1 MQLPTAK
8 TPVSKCLDL
17 AGYSTR
23 MLAKFPANPDLA
35 PLGAKMAS
43 VAQALSSAQTAY
55 ADAVKAILPTRVDVK
70 FENFVSDR
78 RIRLTQQKAEM
89 ADGKKSGALAT
100 QAFPEGSAPIVRLV
114 GPSQVKAMSD
124 LAGRLA
130 ALAAIWPE
138 AAAESQAIT
147 QFRDE
152 YAAAIQ
158 GRDTA
163 GQTATNLRA
172 MRDVAKE
179 HFLTAYAEITSRVSA
194 EFPRDTVMQD
204 LFFDDVRAQS
214 AAAQADEP
222 AAEPSAEGVE
232 APKAP

>member
-17 AGYSTR
+17 AAYSTR
-23 MLAKFPANPDLA
+23 MLAKFPQNPALA

-43 VAQALSSAQTAY
+43 VAQALSSAQTSY
-55 ADAVKAILPTRVDVK
+55 ADAVRAILPTRVDVK
-70 FENFVSDR
+70 YENFVSDR

-89 ADGKKSGALAT
+89 ADGKKGGAIAA
-100 QAFPEGSAPIVRLV
+100 QSFPEGSSPIVRLV

-130 ALAAIWPE
+130 ALAAVWPE
-138 AAAESQAIT
+138 ASSEAQAIT
-147 QFRDE
+147 QFRDA
-152 YAAAIQ
+152 YDAAVK
-158 GRDTA
+158 GRDSA
-163 GQTATNLRA
+163 GQTSTNLRA
-172 MRDVAKE
+172 LRDVAKE
-179 HFLTAYAEITSRVSA
+179 GLLTAYAEITSRVSA
-194 EFPRDTVMQD
+194 EFPRDTAMQD

-222 AAEPSAEGVE
+222 GAEPSVNGAE
-232 APKAP
+232 APPAP

>member
-1 MQLPTAK
+1 MQIPTAR

-23 MLAKFPANPDLA
+23 MLGKFPQNPALA

-43 VAQALSSAQTAY
+43 AAQALSSAQTAY
-55 ADAVKAILPTRVDVK
+55 ADAVKAILATRVDVK

-89 ADGKKSGALAT
+89 ADGKKGGAIAA
-100 QAFPEGSAPIVRLV
+100 QSFPEGSSSIVRLV

-130 ALAAIWPE
+130 ALANVWPE
-138 AAAESQAIT
+138 ATAECQAIT
-147 QFRDE
+147 QLRDD
-152 YAAAIQ
+152 YDVAIQ
-158 GRDTA
+158 GRDSA
-163 GQTATNLRA
+163 GQAATNLRA
-172 MRDVAKE
+172 MRDAAKE
-179 HFLTAYAEITSRVSA
+179 SFLTVYAEITSRVAA
-194 EFPRDTVMQD
+194 EFPRDTLMQD

-214 AAAQADEP
+214 AAAQADAPEAP
-222 AAEPSAEGVE
+222 PVAEGG
-232 APKAP
+232 ATPPTA

>member
-1 MQLPTAK
+1 MQIPTSK

-17 AGYSTR
+17 GAYSTR

-35 PLGAKMAS
+35 PLGAKMA
-43 VAQALSSAQTAY
+43 AATQALSTAQTAY

-70 FENFVSDR
+70 LENFVSDR

-89 ADGKKSGALAT
+89 ADGKRGGAFAAH
-100 QAFPEGSAPIVRLV
+100 AFPEGSASIVRLV

-130 ALAAIWPE
+130 SLAAVWPE
-138 AAAESQAIT
+138 ATAESQAIT
-147 QFRDE
+147 QFRDS
-152 YAAAIQ
+152 YDAAIQ
-158 GRDTA
+158 GRDSA

-179 HFLTAYAEITSRVSA
+179 AFLTAYAEITSRVAA

-214 AAAQADEP
+214 AAAQADAPE
-222 AAEPSAEGVE
+222 AAPVAEGGE
-232 APKAP
+232 TPPTA